1 LRALPLLLGLALV
14 SAPAVAETVAER
26 MPVCL
31 SCHGENGQSEN
42 PEVPSIGGLPS
53 PYALIQLFLFREK
66 QRPVEI
72 MNDQMKGVS
81 DTDLQTFAD
90 TIAKL
95 PPPKPAA
102 GGDADKMAKGKAL
115 AHQNR
120 CDVCHRPNFSGQ
132 ENVPRLA
139 GQRED
144 YLAKTLREYKSG
156 ARRGY
161 DASMADVLAPLG
173 DADFDVLAYYLA
185 RVQ

>member
-1 LRALPLLLGLALV
+1 MRAIAVLSLFVL
-14 SAPAVAETVAER
+14 STMPAAAETVAER
-26 MPVCL
+26 MPTCL

-42 PEVPSIGGLPS
+42 PEVPSLGGQHS

-81 DTDLQTFAD
+81 DSDLQAFAD
-90 TIAKL
+90 AIAKL
-95 PPPKPAA
+95 PPPKPA
-102 GGDADKMAKGKAL
+102 GDADAARMGRAKAL

-120 CDVCHRPNFSGQ
+120 CDVCHRADFSGQ
-132 ENVPRLA
+132 ENVPRIG

-144 YLAKTLREYKSG
+144 YLVKTLREYKSG
-156 ARRGY
+156 ERRGY

-173 DADFDVLAYYLA
+173 DAEFVELAYFLA
-185 RVQ
+185 RVK